1 MAVLV
6 SDVWVVYMLCKLVRK
21 LRSQF
26 SAENL
31 GSKFF
36 LEKFVKWRFMC
47 CLPASEAFIILT
59 SFLQSCVDGCH
70 SSATLL
76 AHFCF
81 LWRPFPTIMQI
92 MIVAVPHLE
101 HAVPPDAML
110 STRPPRARTDALRSK
125 VAIWFP
131 VRGSLF
137 FASMSILKWF
147 LQKRVQNVQYVT
159 SSVVS
164 WSGVA
169 LCCTH
174 LFPDVAFHSWMKLMS
189 WIVLVIRFWGL
200 VLPAIYICYMCT
212 LHFREC

>member
-1 MAVLV
+1 
-6 SDVWVVYMLCKLVRK
+6 
-21 LRSQF
+21 
-26 SAENL
+26 
-31 GSKFF
+31 
-36 LEKFVKWRFMC
+36 MC

-101 HAVPPDAML
+101 HAIPPDAML

-137 FASMSILKWF
+137 FCRHEHFEVIPAKTGSECTVCDQFSCFMERSCPL
-147 LQKRVQNVQYVT
+147 LY
-159 SSVVS
+159 SSLS
-164 WSGVA
+164 
-169 LCCTH
+169 
-174 LFPDVAFHSWMKLMS
+174 
-189 WIVLVIRFWGL
+189 
-200 VLPAIYICYMCT
+200 
-212 LHFREC
+212 